1 MQFKKI
7 AFLTFFITIFFA
19 ACGTDNSKN
28 DKKTEIAEIKNFK
41 LTTTEAQTLN
51 ITKIE
56 NGFVFEEYKGKA
68 VLVNFFATWCQPCL
82 AEIPN
87 LIHLKE
93 KYNNDFEIVA
103 VLLEDNKRNDVVK
116 DFINEYNI
124 NYVVTNSKQNITF
137 SDIVGGVEAIPTMY
151 LYDKQGKLTQN
162 YVGIVPEEML
172 NIDIQKA
179 IK

>member
-1 MQFKKI
+1 MQFKKV

-28 DKKTEIAEIKNFK
+28 DKKANIEEIKNFK

-51 ITKIE
+51 ITKVE
-56 NGFVFEEYKGKA
+56 NGLVFEEYKGKA
-68 VLVNFFATWCQPCL
+68 VLVNFFATWCAPCI

-93 KYNNDFEIVA
+93 RYKNDFEIVA
-103 VLLEDNKRNDVVK
+103 VLLEDNKPNNQVK
-116 DFINEYNI
+116 DFISEYNI
-124 NYVVTNSKQNITF
+124 NYVVTNSRQNLTF
-137 SDIVGGVEAIPTMY
+137 SDIVGGVKAIPTMF
-151 LYDKQGKLTQN
+151 LYNKEGKLIQK
-162 YVGIVPEEML
+162 YIGMVPEEMMDV
-172 NIDIQKA
+172 DIKKA

>member
-28 DKKTEIAEIKNFK
+28 DKNTNIEEIKNFK

-51 ITKIE
+51 ITRIE

-68 VLVNFFATWCQPCL
+68 VLVNFFATWCQPCIV
-82 AEIPN
+82 EIPY
-87 LIHLKE
+87 LVHLKE
-93 KYNNDFEIVA
+93 KYKNDFEIVS
-103 VLLEDNKRNDVVK
+103 VLLEDNKRNDKVK
-116 DFINEYNI
+116 DFISEYNI
-124 NYVVTNSKQNITF
+124 NYVVTNSRQNLTF
-137 SDIVGGVEAIPTMY
+137 SDIVGGVEAIPTMF
-151 LYDKQGKLTQN
+151 LYNKEGEIIQK
-162 YVGIVPEEML
+162 YVGIVPIEMME
-172 NIDIQKA
+172 IDIKKA